1 MKRMK
6 NFLGFTFIIVMIFTL
21 SACGESA
28 QSGPATNA
36 RDAQAQS
43 QGNGIEPL
51 DLILS
56 HHTSENDSNHVYAL
70 AFADA
75 VKELSGGKMKVEVYA
90 NGQLFGQADALAAL
104 SQGTLDIALSD
115 TALFANYN
123 PAGAIFDMPYLIESR
138 EQAIR
143 MVKDKEI
150 IDIIRGIMLNS
161 SHLHV
166 LSIQPLYF
174 RSSLVKNMDI
184 DSIEGFKGLVMR
196 TPEAPHTIAAF
207 RAFGSN
213 PTVVPSG
220 EAYTAVQTG
229 VTDGLEGH
237 PEYVYLQKF
246 YEVAK
251 NYVQTKHVFTFT
263 AYSMSQ
269 SVYKGLSDA
278 QRNIIDRAA
287 EKAQDVFLEYTKG
300 LFENSLKKLQEE
312 GVRITEVDLEP
323 FKTATANYLST
334 FIEKN
339 NLQEMYEKIQQ
350 LK

>member
-1 MKRMK
+1 MKRAK
-6 NFLGFTFIIVMIFTL
+6 KFLGFTFVIVMIFAL

-166 LSIQPLYF
+166 LELLSNLVYG
-174 RSSLVKNMDI
+174 SSGGAPVRLV
-184 DSIEGFKGLVMR
+184 R
-196 TPEAPHTIAAF
+196 
-207 RAFGSN
+207 
-213 PTVVPSG
+213 
-220 EAYTAVQTG
+220 YTNSV
-229 VTDGLEGH
+229 LE
-237 PEYVYLQKF
+237 
-246 YEVAK
+246 
-251 NYVQTKHVFTFT
+251 NYSCDDF
-263 AYSMSQ
+263 S
-269 SVYKGLSDA
+269 
-278 QRNIIDRAA
+278 
-287 EKAQDVFLEYTKG
+287 
-300 LFENSLKKLQEE
+300 KKLIAFE
-312 GVRITEVDLEP
+312 
-323 FKTATANYLST
+323 LSPP
-334 FIEKN
+334 
-339 NLQEMYEKIQQ
+339 L
-350 LK
+350 LC